1 VPKPVSGA
9 YGALLYLLP
18 AEIRRRDR
26 EELLA
31 AFAAC
36 RERERARLGV
46 LGALYAWVRATAD
59 VIAAAIAMR
68 RDARRMQRISALREL
83 SKSRGDA
90 MLSLIWQDARHALRR
105 MRAAPI
111 VTATV
116 ILTLALATGATTAIF
131 SVLDAVLLRALPYP
145 DSDRLVMVY
154 QAIPKA
160 IAGPIGFS
168 APDFGAFEQRSSAFE
183 SVAAFRNREYE
194 LSGVDQPE
202 RIIVSRAS
210 ASLFDTLRVPPAL
223 GRAFTREE
231 DDGRQP
237 VAVLSDSLWR
247 RKFTADPGVIGRAIV
262 LDRVAYT
269 IVGVMPPGFTF
280 PNRGAALNNVPAQ
293 VFLPIAFTDG
303 ERRAFGSMYNN
314 SVVARLKPGV
324 TPEQA
329 DIQSRE
335 VVRAASADIYP
346 AGLRDLAQALSAS
359 VTPLRDETV
368 GRVRTLLYV
377 AFAAVIVVLL
387 VACADLANL
396 MLTRAIAR
404 QREMAVRSA
413 LGAGRGPLIR
423 LALVESA
430 MLAILGSLAGLLVAR
445 WVLAMLVRL
454 APDTLPRLHEV
465 GIDLRVLAFTALL
478 SIATAVLCGVLPAFE
493 ASRFDS
499 ADTLKESGRSGSVGR
514 RQRLI
519 FTALVTAQFAL
530 AVILLIA
537 GGLLARSFSKLM
549 SVDAG
554 FRADGVLTLATSLPA
569 TAYPRGADVR
579 SFYTQLI
586 GNLEQLP
593 GVSAAGAST
602 DLPLGIRERRAF
614 TFENESEPSRPA
626 GRTVAHDWVLGSYF
640 DSLGIPLKRGRY
652 LGPQDTATS
661 EPVVVINETMARTYW
676 RDADPVGERMAWGGP
691 SSHGPWMRIVGV
703 VADVKQ
709 GPLNSQTVPQTFQ
722 PWLQVEDGLLGENV
736 VGVFRSME
744 LSVRTAADPA
754 SLASAVQS
762 QIRALDPSLPV
773 TSVRTLAQVVKQSA
787 SPQRFNALLIAA
799 FALLALLLASLGIG
813 GVLATSISRRTQEL
827 GVRMALGAKRADVLR
842 MILREGMTLVAIGLA
857 SGLPIAFALTRLM
870 STLLFEVS
878 PSDPVTFATVS
889 IVLVLVALTA
899 CYIPARRATTISP
912 LAALRGE

>member
-1 VPKPVSGA
+1 V
-9 YGALLYLLP
+9 LLHLLP
-18 AEIRRRDR
+18 ADVRRRDGD
-26 EELLA
+26 EMLA

-36 RERERARLGV
+36 RERERARLGAFGV
-46 LGALYAWVRATAD
+46 LYAWVGATTD
-59 VIAAAIAMR
+59 VLAAALAVR
-68 RDARRMQRISALREL
+68 RDALRIRRIALLREP
-83 SKSRGDA
+83 SPPRGDA
-90 MLSLIWQDARHALRR
+90 MLSLLGQDARHALRR

-111 VTATV
+111 VSATV

-131 SVLDAVLLRALPYP
+131 GALDAVLLRALPYP
-145 DSDRLVMVY
+145 DAHRLVMVY

-160 IAGPIGFS
+160 IPGPIGFS
-168 APDFGAFEQRSSAFE
+168 APDFAAFEQRSTSFE
-183 SVAAFRNREYE
+183 SIAAFRNREYE

-202 RIIVSRAS
+202 RIIAARAS
-210 ASLFDTLRVPPAL
+210 ASLFGTLGVSPAL

-231 DDGRQP
+231 DEGRQP

-247 RKFTADPGVIGRAIV
+247 RKFAADPGVIGRAIV
-262 LDRVAYT
+262 LDRLAHT
-269 IVGVMPPGFTF
+269 IVGVMPPEFTF
-280 PNRGAALNNVPAQ
+280 PNRGATLNNVPAQ
-293 VFLPIAFTDG
+293 VFLPIAFTDN

-314 SVVARLKPGV
+314 SVVARLKPGI

-346 AGLRDLAQALSAS
+346 AGLRELAQALGAS
-359 VTPLRDETV
+359 VIPLRDETV
-368 GRVRTLLYV
+368 GRARTLMYV

-387 VACADLANL
+387 IACADLANL
-396 MLTRAIAR
+396 MLTRAISR

-423 LALVESA
+423 LSLVESA
-430 MLAILGSLAGLLVAR
+430 MLAALGSLAGVFVAR
-445 WVLAMLVRL
+445 WVLAMLVQF
-454 APDTLPRLHEV
+454 APETLPRLHEA
-465 GIDLRVLAFTALL
+465 GIDPRVLAFTALL
-478 SIATAVLCGVLPAFE
+478 AIATAVLCGVLPALE

-519 FTALVTAQFAL
+519 FNALVTAQFAL

-537 GGLLARSFSKLM
+537 GGLLARSFWKLM
-549 SVDAG
+549 NVDAG
-554 FRADGVLTLATSLPA
+554 IRADGVLTLATSLPV
-569 TAYPRGADVR
+569 TAYPQGSDVR
-579 SFYTQLI
+579 AFYTQLVA
-586 GNLEQLP
+586 NLERLP
-593 GVSAAGAST
+593 GVSAVGAST

-614 TFENESEPSRPA
+614 TLENEGDASRSA

-661 EPVVVINETMARTYW
+661 EPVVVINETMARAYW
-676 RDADPVGERMAWGGP
+676 RDGDPVGARMAWGGP

-722 PWLQVEDGLLGENV
+722 PWLQVRDELLGENV
-736 VGVFRSME
+736 VGIFRGME

-754 SLASAVQS
+754 SLASAVQG
-762 QIRALDPSLPV
+762 QIRLMDAALPV
-773 TSVRTLAQVVKQSA
+773 TSVRTLAQVVNESA
-787 SPQRFNALLIAA
+787 SPQRFNAVLIAA
-799 FALLALLLASLGIG
+799 FALLAVLLAALGIG
-813 GVLATSISRRTQEL
+813 GVLATSVSRRTQEL
-827 GVRMALGAKRADVLR
+827 GVRMALGARSGDVLR
-842 MILREGMTLVAIGLA
+842 MVLREGMTLVGIGLA
-857 SGLPIAFALTRLM
+857 IGLPIAFAATRLM

-878 PSDPVTFATVS
+878 PTDPVTFATVS
-889 IVLVLVALTA
+889 VILVLVALTA
-899 CYIPARRATTISP
+899 CYVPARRATAISP
-912 LAALRGE
+912 LVALRSE